1 MGAFDV
7 AADHTQQEKTQH
19 AAAEDRGQFPPGI
32 QHTVD
37 AHHQKAHDDAQRSDD
52 ERRYVQY
59 PHTALFGELP
69 LRETLGE
76 VRQYDRS
83 RGIDACCHGGHA
95 GREERRDD
103 QARQPRGE
111 SVDNEPRENL
121 IGGSTGRQEFGLR
134 RVVGEERRADIDED
148 ERYGDVEQPAEECRL
163 HRLGRRLG
171 RHIALHVVL
180 VDAVVLHV
188 DEKSVDEH
196 HPEGRLR
203 KARAE
208 TAEAELAVGR
218 GDFEELPGAFG
229 HREGEDRGAGDGPD
243 DEDDALDGVGPDHG
257 GDAAQQGV
265 DQRGDARADDDGL
278 DVPAEHRVQ
287 RQGQQQQDRAHAG
300 ELRQQVADRHVTA
313 GPVTEA
319 HFEVVVGRDAVDSAV
334 ERDEDLGREPRGDGD
349 REAEY
354 EGVPVAFVGVAGE
367 SEEADAADER
377 GEDRHAHDPGGQRS
391 FGGGECRGALA
402 AAEVER
408 AAEEGDAA
416 HEDEEDEVIE

>member
-1 MGAFDV
+1 MGPAHGL
-7 AADHTQQEKTQH
+7 ADDAQQEQPQH
-19 AAAEDRGQFPPGI
+19 AAAEDRRQFPPSV
-32 QHTVD
+32 QHAVD
-37 AHHQKAHDDAQRSDD
+37 AHHQQSHDDAQCPHD
-52 ERRYVQY
+52 ERRGVEH
-59 PHTALFGELP
+59 PHALLFGEL
-69 LRETLGE
+69 LFREPLGE
-76 VRQYDRS
+76 VRQHDRR
-83 RGIDACCHGGHA
+83 RGVDARGDGGHA
-95 GREERRDD
+95 GREERGYHESGES
-103 QARQPRGE
+103 RGE
-111 SVDNEPRENL
+111 SVDDEPREYL
-121 IGGSTGRQEFGLR
+121 VRGRAGGQQFGTR
-134 RVVGEERRADIDED
+134 RVVGEERRADVDED
-148 ERYGDVEQPAEECRL
+148 QRHGDVEQSAEKGRF
-163 HRLGRRLG
+163 HGFGRRAG
-171 RHIALHVVL
+171 RHVALHVVL

-188 DEKSVDEH
+188 DEQSVDEH
-196 HPEGRLR
+196 HPEGRFR

-218 GDFEELPGAFG
+218 GDFEELPGQY
-229 HREGEDRGAGDGPD
+229 

-313 GPVTEA
+313 GPVAEA

-377 GEDRHAHDPGGQRS
+377 GEDRHAHDPGGQRP